1 MKMNPRKILLHVN
14 PSLRTAFAAAVLATL
29 ALPALAHHVEKHF
42 TVDGRPIVIIRNSS
56 GRIQVK
62 SWNKPEVLIV
72 GDHASSSVDLET
84 EQAGSRVEIET
95 RVLNDSARGA
105 DLQMDYQVTVPEET
119 ELQIRTDS
127 GSIMVASVH
136 GNLTFDTLAA
146 DVNLQDVGGM
156 VMVTTADGSVVCSR
170 CDGTFFKAESVSGNI
185 QLFQPVMDEITVHTT
200 AGNILFDGDFLRH
213 GLYVMRSDTGNTE
226 VRFGAASSFDLKAN
240 SAHGSVINQA
250 SLQPDKHGKK
260 VNAPKYSKSLLGT
273 VGNGN
278 AKVELYSFNG
288 TIKILKRDQ
297 ASLTQ

>member
-1 MKMNPRKILLHVN
+1 M
-14 PSLRTAFAAAVLATL
+14 RTAVAAAVLAAL
-29 ALPALAHHVEKHF
+29 ALPALAHQVEKHF
-42 TVDGRPIVIIRNSS
+42 TVDGRPMVIIRNSS

-62 SWNKPEVLIV
+62 SWTRQEVMVV
-72 GDHASSSVDLET
+72 GEHASNSVDVET
-84 EQAGSRVEIET
+84 EQVGSRVEIET

-170 CDGTFFKAESVSGNI
+170 CDGTYFRAESVSGNV
-185 QLFQPVMDEITVHTT
+185 QLLQPVMDKITVHTT

-213 GLYVMRSDTGNTE
+213 GLYVLRSDTGNTE
-226 VRFGAASSFDLKAN
+226 VHFGPASSFDLTAN
-240 SAHGSVINQA
+240 SAHGAVISQA
-250 SLQPDKHGKK
+250 NLQPDKHGRKI
-260 VNAPKYSKSLLGT
+260 NPPKGSKSLFGT

-278 AKVELYSFNG
+278 AKVELYSFSG

-297 ASLTQ
+297 ASVTQ